1 MAQELNLIEKSPLFH
16 NPYVFK
22 EDQQVKMI
30 INTPLSSFLFLSI
43 QKKQPVSV
51 ENLQEQVQ
59 KKKSKEKIKKK
70 RGKKNI
76 LDRIFL

>member
-30 INTPLSSFLFLSI
+30 IKTSLSSFF
-43 QKKQPVSV
+43 VSFYI
-51 ENLQEQVQ
+51 E
-59 KKKSKEKIKKK
+59 KTTCIRRKSSRTSTKEKIQ
-70 RGKKNI
+70 RKN
-76 LDRIFL
+76 

>member
-30 INTPLSSFLFLSI
+30 IKAPLSLFLFLSI
-43 QKKQPVSV
+43 
-51 ENLQEQVQ
+51 
-59 KKKSKEKIKKK
+59 
-70 RGKKNI
+70 
-76 LDRIFL
+76 